1 MATKDGQQ
9 STNYIIPNTN
19 NGLNCYGEDEPI
31 PIGPTARSLN
41 KDYAYESGI
50 DNQLDHWGDSGIF
63 AGAPSDKS
71 TILTIAMWRDKS
83 ANLDDGARGY
93 LAINCVHCHH
103 ALIGAA
109 DTSGLF
115 LEYYRALNVKVGE
128 CKPPVASGHGSGDL
142 KYDIVPGDAAA
153 SILHNRMDSAEPEV
167 QIPEVDRT
175 IIHAEGLQL
184 IGD

>member
-1 MATKDGQQ
+1 
-9 STNYIIPNTN
+9 
-19 NGLNCYGEDEPI
+19 
-31 PIGPTARSLN
+31 
-41 KDYAYESGI
+41 
-50 DNQLDHWGDSGIF
+50 
-63 AGAPSDKS
+63 
-71 TILTIAMWRDKS
+71 MWRDKS
-83 ANLDDGARGY
+83 ANLDDRARGY

-128 CKPPVASGHGSGDL
+128 CKPPVASSDGSGDL
-142 KYDIVPGDAAA
+142 KYDIVHGDAAA
-153 SILHNRMDSAEPEV
+153 SILHYRMDSAEPEV